1 MKPRKNLWARV
12 EALEGKIKPQED
24 DPTTI
29 MIGDISLYEISQ
41 RLLEPEMEDFWESL
55 KSLEEDETN
64 DQAALVL
71 ETLLEMA
78 RERRDE
84 GMIVIRQSRPLKE
97 MYEEMKSRQQQG
109 ENIHYGDIDPW
120 DVYLGREDSVAA

>member
-55 KSLEEDETN
+55 KSIEEDETN

-84 GMIVIRQSRPLKE
+84 RMIVIRQSRPLKE

-109 ENIHYGDIDPW
+109 EKIHYGDIDPW
-120 DVYLGREDSVAA
+120 DVYLGREVSVAA